1 MPQMTHALTYLY
13 LAAFLQYVT
22 SAQVLRF
29 VRTDPTANP
38 TIITATKLFGLDVML
53 DSIASVT
60 AVSFELRYSGAH
72 TVRLAAWKPRALSR
86 HSVYVIDLSDTATG
100 NGSIH
105 IGVLSGQA
113 STEQGVDSPTV
124 LHLDFVV
131 LPQATHGAFVQF
143 EARNAE
149 AVVGGATPTIVPLR
163 SVPLV
168 LRVHSFITVYPGDA
182 NNDGRVNQRDFST
195 VALYLGQGTAN
206 GAFRGYR
213 RQPASTLWEP
223 QSVLA
228 WDVEQATYAD
238 CDGSGDI
245 TLGDALVVKMNY
257 DSSHSQT
264 SPTSGSEVFMPQPL
278 PETISERTFVIPHQ
292 GILSL
297 AFELVIPGLLETPNV
312 AVSGWTIDFIHY
324 DPTTGRTLC
333 IVSSNQ
339 PRDVPTIAL
348 RVCSSSGVELSPTI
362 TNAYALLEDRK
373 TIVPLTMHL
382 SSIEE
387 TSPQRCLRIYPQPV
401 SDDEIAIE
409 CSQTTIASIRTSDG
423 RTVAQL
429 QLLPGTVRYSIAEL
443 PNGVY
448 QLHTATCSTPF
459 IIVR

>member
-1 MPQMTHALTYLY
+1 MIRALTFFC
-13 LAAFLQYVT
+13 LAAFLPYVT
-22 SAQVLRF
+22 SAQILRF

-38 TIITATKLFGLDVML
+38 TIITATKLFGLDVTL

-60 AVSFELRYSGAH
+60 AVSFELRYSGAQ
-72 TVRLAAWKPRALSR
+72 TIRLAAWKPRALSR

-100 NGSIH
+100 YGSIH
-105 IGVLSGQA
+105 IGVLSGQV
-113 STEQGVDSPTV
+113 STEQGLDSPTV

-131 LPQATHGAFVQF
+131 LPHATHGALVQF

-149 AVVGGATPTIVPLR
+149 AVVSGATPVVVSLQ

-168 LRVHSFITVYPGDA
+168 LRIHSFVTVYPGDA

-206 GAFRGYR
+206 GAIRGYR

-228 WDVEQATYAD
+228 WDDEQATYAD

-257 DSSHSQT
+257 DSSRSLA
-264 SPTSGSEVFMPQPL
+264 SPTSDSKSFMPQPL
-278 PETISERTFVIPHQ
+278 PEKIVERTYVIPHQ
-292 GILSL
+292 GVLSL
-297 AFELVIPGLLETPNV
+297 AFELAMPASSDTPTV
-312 AVSGWTIDFIHY
+312 AVNGWTMDFIHY
-324 DPTTGRTLC
+324 NPTNGQVLC
-333 IVSSNQ
+333 IVSSDQ

-348 RVCSSSGVELSPTI
+348 LVCSSSGEELPTTI
-362 TNAYALLEDRK
+362 TTAYALLEDRT
-373 TIVPLTMHL
+373 TIVPVTMRL

-387 TSPQRCLRIYPQPV
+387 TPPQRCLRIYPQPV
-401 SDDEIAIE
+401 TDQEITIE
-409 CSQTTIASIRTSDG
+409 SSQAAVASIRTCDG
-423 RTVAQL
+423 RTVARLHLFQ
-429 QLLPGTVRYSIAEL
+429 GTVRYSIAEL

-459 IIVR
+459 IIAR